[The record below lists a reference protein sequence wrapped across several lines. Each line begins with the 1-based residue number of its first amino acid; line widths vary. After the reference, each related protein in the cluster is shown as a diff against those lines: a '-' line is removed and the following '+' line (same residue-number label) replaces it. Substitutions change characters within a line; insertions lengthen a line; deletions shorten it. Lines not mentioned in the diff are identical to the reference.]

1 MFYSASWGECACGV
15 RQQRTVHAEC
25 RCSALGMSV
34 RVTPATFTSVWCSR
48 SDTVCPPGG
57 GSYGWFLSGV
67 FYVSSA
73 TRRRRT
79 IVNSRCECSEV
90 EGGVVITIGA
100 VTARIAGEHPN
111 IQR

>member
-1 MFYSASWGECACGV
+1 MDRVIRSRLVLF
-15 RQQRTVHAEC
+15 
-25 RCSALGMSV
+25 SALCMSV
-34 RVTPATFTSVWCSR
+34 RVTPVTFTTVWCSR
-48 SDTVCPPGG
+48 SDTVRPPSG
-57 GSYGWFLSGV
+57 GSYGWFLSG
-67 FYVSSA
+67 FIYVSSA

-79 IVNSRCECSEV
+79 TVNNRCECSEV